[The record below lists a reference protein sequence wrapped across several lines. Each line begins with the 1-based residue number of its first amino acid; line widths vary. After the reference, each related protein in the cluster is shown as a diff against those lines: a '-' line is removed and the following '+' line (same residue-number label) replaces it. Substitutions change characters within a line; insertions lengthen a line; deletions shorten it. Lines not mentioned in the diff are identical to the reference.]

1 MRNGIKFRALENECK
16 IKAEIVQDYRE
27 TPTHVTIRNWALKI
41 GYYELTRKKMK
52 ADDWIILLDHSIQ
65 FGQEKIF
72 VILGIKESIFLKLKR
87 PLQYTDLETLI
98 IKPAK
103 TWNGK
108 LVSHEIKN
116 LQKDIGIIKYAVGD
130 YGSDLKKGLRLAG
143 ITHIHDL
150 SHLISLLIEKIY
162 KKDERYEELKKSM
175 SLMRNK
181 FIQTDIA
188 SIVPPKSRK
197 KSEYQSFDKTIKW
210 AQKSLHLINITLN
223 NVKKREE
230 LKKEFDAKTLT
241 RIKKEL
247 SWINDHKEL
256 IIELSEINSA
266 VKEIEKKIKHSGFS
280 LASIKSAEKSLL
292 KLQSKNGKL
301 LKTKLLTKLHE
312 QFELL
317 PEIDTILF
325 SSDILESTFG
335 KYKNRVSENPMAS
348 VTNLMLIIAAFTC
361 SLTKEKVNECI
372 ENVKL
377 SDIKKWSQDNIGTSL
392 HKQRSILLSA

>member
-27 TPTHVTIRNWALKI
+27 TPTHVTIRNRALKI

-52 ADDWIILLDHSIQ
+52 SDDWIILLDHSIQ

-72 VILGIKESIFLKLKR
+72 VVLGIQENSFLKLKR

-108 LVSHEIKN
+108 LVMCEIKK
-116 LQKDIGIIKYAVGD
+116 LQKDIGLIKYAVGD

-143 ITHIHDL
+143 ITHIRDL

-162 KKDERYEELKKSM
+162 KKDERYEGLKKSM

-210 AQKSLHLINITLN
+210 AQKSLYLINNTLN
-223 NVKKREE
+223 NSKKKKE
-230 LKKEFDAKTLT
+230 LKKEFDPKTLT

-247 SWINDHKEL
+247 SWINSYKEL
-256 IIELSEINSA
+256 IIELSEIKSA
-266 VKEIEKKIKHSGFS
+266 VKEIEKKIKHSGLS

-292 KLQSKNGKL
+292 KSQSKNGKL

-317 PEIDTILF
+317 PDIDTILF
-325 SSDILESTFG
+325 SSDILESAFG
-335 KYKNRVSENPMAS
+335 KYKNRVSENSMAS

-372 ENVKL
+372 ENVKI
-377 SDIKKWSQDNIGTSL
+377 SDIKKWSQDNVGTSL